1 MKTKIINLLII
12 ICTIRSSS
20 GQVYR
25 LKMNDRQFF
34 HHCADITT
42 DSAMRSESVIYDD
55 NLASNTQFNFYFNDK
70 TAEDL
75 DQENKA
81 EKYDVI
87 EKELN
92 GDRFTATIVSPSG
105 FYIDIILSTAIDTA
119 FGRVLLVRWNKRENN
134 QVTTYGWFAEN
145 VELSIDPK

>member
-1 MKTKIINLLII
+1 
-12 ICTIRSSS
+12 
-20 GQVYR
+20 
-25 LKMNDRQFF
+25 MNERQFF

-81 EKYDVI
+81 EKYVAPTSLSPTLKI
-87 EKELN
+87 KE
-92 GDRFTATIVSPSG
+92 
-105 FYIDIILSTAIDTA
+105 AIKTKIA
-119 FGRVLLVRWNKRENN
+119 
-134 QVTTYGWFAEN
+134 
-145 VELSIDPK
+145 